1 MSANSSSGTNLVLFD
16 APGPE
21 EKRRERI
28 VSVIVGVVLL
38 AVIGA
43 IGWKLA
49 DNGVFDDRWK
59 VLVEVPQ
66 NFAGYETRHIWK
78 AVFRGL
84 GSTLLAAVIALPLA
98 ALLAVGLVSLRSA
111 PYRWIR
117 AATAVVIEFFRSL
130 PVVLVMFFAILVIP
144 GFEPLHAVVF
154 GLVVYNGA
162 VFSEILRAGIAALPK
177 GQTEAAYSL
186 GMQYPLIY
194 RDIQLPQAVRMMLPS
209 LIAQGVV
216 LVKDSSLGYIVGY
229 AELLRQINRVSDALT
244 RADYLLPM
252 LTVGAAVFI
261 ALNVSLSRV
270 AVWVQRR
277 GERRGQK
284 TPKVQQAGVNVQD

>member
-78 AVFRGL
+78 VAYAD
-84 GSTLLAAVIALPLA
+84 SAAPC
-98 ALLAVGLVSLRSA
+98 SPPWRT
-111 PYRWIR
+111 
-117 AATAVVIEFFRSL
+117 TADD
-130 PVVLVMFFAILVIP
+130 
-144 GFEPLHAVVF
+144 G
-154 GLVVYNGA
+154 
-162 VFSEILRAGIAALPK
+162 
-177 GQTEAAYSL
+177 
-186 GMQYPLIY
+186 
-194 RDIQLPQAVRMMLPS
+194 
-209 LIAQGVV
+209 
-216 LVKDSSLGYIVGY
+216 
-229 AELLRQINRVSDALT
+229 
-244 RADYLLPM
+244 
-252 LTVGAAVFI
+252 
-261 ALNVSLSRV
+261 
-270 AVWVQRR
+270 
-277 GERRGQK
+277 
-284 TPKVQQAGVNVQD
+284 